1 MNMAENNEVHR
12 SNATF
17 NWLKR
22 FCIEKTTNT
31 NINIESMF
39 NGESAISAWKSAE
52 AILHVDTKTLTQMIA
67 KSYQLE
73 VAKPPT
79 NIPEE
84 LLHYVSLK
92 VAREYGIFPIGYSDG
107 LLTVASS
114 HPFDTDME
122 AMVGFLTTL
131 HVNSILASPELIAQW
146 TELFYQEQMLSE
158 NDIII
163 KSQQLNTLTKRNEPD
178 SSNSAIVKIVSEMLL
193 EAFIFKASDI
203 HIEPFQNGGIVRYR
217 IDGMLRIISEL
228 PAQIFIPIIQ
238 RIKALARLNLAK
250 KMIPQDGSVSLEL
263 KGQDVDLRVSTLP
276 VKGGE
281 KVVIRLLV
289 KSVVN
294 KLDDIGLQQQELD
307 AFKNLLQSSE
317 GIFVITGPTGSG
329 KTSTLYAALKELN
342 TPEKCL
348 VTVEDPIEY
357 EIEGIAQVNIN
368 PHQNLTFS
376 SALRSI
382 LRQDPDVILMGE
394 VRDEETAEITFRAA
408 ITGHFVMTTLHTSDA
423 ITTISRLVGL
433 GVSRPIIADSLKGV
447 AAQRLIRKLCPSCS
461 LNGPLASDTHGK
473 RFQSIFP
480 NINIMSPSGCDEC
493 DHTGYKGRVPLFE
506 IITIDYQLADAI
518 RAGESASRLREI
530 AAQSG
535 ARSLYKVALETVSKG
550 LTSAEEINRVLGQS
564 FWKECIKNITQP
576 QHSGNKNN

>member
-31 NINIESMF
+31 NINIENMF

-250 KMIPQDGSVSLEL
+250 KMVPQDGSVSLEL

-493 DHTGYKGRVPLFE
+493 DHTGYKGRIPLFE

>member
-1 MNMAENNEVHR
+1 MAENNEVHR

-84 LLHYVSLK
+84 LLHDVSLT

>member
-1 MNMAENNEVHR
+1 MAENNEVHR

-250 KMIPQDGSVSLEL
+250 KMVPQDGSVSLEL

-294 KLDDIGLQQQELD
+294 KLDEIGLQQQELD

>member
-31 NINIESMF
+31 NINIENMF

-250 KMIPQDGSVSLEL
+250 KMVPQDGSVSLEL

-493 DHTGYKGRVPLFE
+493 DHTGYKGRIPLFE

-576 QHSGNKNN
+576 QHSGNKKN

>member
-1 MNMAENNEVHR
+1 MSMADKHEVHR

-22 FCIEKTTNT
+22 FCIEKSTNS
-31 NINIESMF
+31 NINIEEMY

-52 AILHVDTKTLTQMIA
+52 AILQVDSKILTEMIA

-79 NIPEE
+79 NVPEE

-92 VAREYGIFPIGYSDG
+92 VAREYGIFPVGFADG
-107 LLTVASS
+107 LLTVASP

-122 AMVGFLTTL
+122 AMVEFLTTL
-131 HVNSILASPELIAQW
+131 HVKSVLASPELIAKW
-146 TELFYQEQMLSE
+146 TEMFYQEQMLSE

-163 KSQQLNTLTKRNEPD
+163 KTTQLNTRTKRNEPD

-203 HIEPFQNGGIVRYR
+203 HIEPFNNGGIVRYR
-217 IDGMLRIISEL
+217 VDGMLRVISEL
-228 PAQIFIPIIQ
+228 PAQVFIPIIQ
-238 RIKALARLNLAK
+238 RIKALAGLNLAK
-250 KMIPQDGSVSLEL
+250 KMVPQDGSVSLEL

-281 KVVIRLLV
+281 KVVIRLLI

-307 AFKNLLQSSE
+307 TFKNLLQSSE

-342 TPEKCL
+342 SPEKCL

-368 PHQNLTFS
+368 PQQNLTFS

-394 VRDEETAEITFRAA
+394 VRDEETAEMTFRAA

-423 ITTISRLVGL
+423 ITTISRLIGL

-447 AAQRLIRKLCPSCS
+447 AAQRLIRKLCPSCNLS
-461 LNGPLASDTHGK
+461 APLATDSHGK
-473 RFQSIFP
+473 RFKSIFP
-480 NINIMSPSGCDEC
+480 DINIMSPSGCDEC
-493 DHTGYKGRVPLFE
+493 DHTGYKGRIPLFE

-518 RAGESASRLREI
+518 RAGESTSKLREV

-535 ARSLYKVALETVSKG
+535 ARSLYKVALEALSKG

-564 FWKECIKNITQP
+564 FWKECEII
-576 QHSGNKNN
+576 NNLDN

>member
-1 MNMAENNEVHR
+1 MSMIDKNEVHR

-22 FCIEKTTNT
+22 FCIEKSTNS
-31 NINIESMF
+31 NINIEEMY

-52 AILHVDTKTLTQMIA
+52 AILQVDSKVLTAMIA
-67 KSYQLE
+67 KSYQLD
-73 VAKPPT
+73 VAKPPDDMS
-79 NIPEE
+79 EE

-92 VAREYGIFPIGYSDG
+92 VAREYGIFPLGFTNG
-107 LLTVASS
+107 LLTVASP

-122 AMVGFLTTL
+122 SMVEFLTTL
-131 HVNSILASPELIAQW
+131 HVKSVLASPELIAKW
-146 TELFYQEQMLSE
+146 TEMFYQEQMLSE

-163 KSQQLNTLTKRNEPD
+163 KSNQLNTRTKQNEPD

-203 HIEPFQNGGIVRYR
+203 HIEPFNNGGIIRYR
-217 IDGMLRIISEL
+217 IDGMLRVISEL
-228 PAQIFIPIIQ
+228 PAQVFIPIVQ
-238 RIKALARLNLAK
+238 RIKALSGLNLAK
-250 KMIPQDGSVSLEL
+250 KMVPQDGSASLEL

-281 KVVIRLLV
+281 KVVIRLLI

-294 KLDDIGLQQQELD
+294 KLDDIGLQQQELNT
-307 AFKNLLQSSE
+307 FKNLLQSSE

-394 VRDEETAEITFRAA
+394 VRDEETAEMTFRAA

-423 ITTISRLVGL
+423 ITTISRLIGL

-447 AAQRLIRKLCPSCS
+447 AAQRLIRKLCPSCNLS
-461 LNGPLASDTHGK
+461 GPLSTDTYGK
-473 RFQSIFP
+473 RFKSIFP
-480 NINIMSPSGCDEC
+480 DINIMSPSGCDDC
-493 DHTGYKGRVPLFE
+493 DQSGYKGRIPLFE

-518 RAGESASRLREI
+518 RAGESTSKLREI
-530 AAQSG
+530 AAKCG
-535 ARSLYKVALETVSKG
+535 ARSLYKVALEALSKG
-550 LTSAEEINRVLGQS
+550 LTSVEEINRVLGQS
-564 FWKECIKNITQP
+564 FWEECER
-576 QHSGNKNN
+576 NNSLDN

>member
-31 NINIESMF
+31 NINIENMF

-92 VAREYGIFPIGYSDG
+92 VAREYGIFPIDYSDG

-163 KSQQLNTLTKRNEPD
+163 KSQQLNTLTKQNEPD

-250 KMIPQDGSVSLEL
+250 KMVPQDGSVSLEL

-493 DHTGYKGRVPLFE
+493 DHTGYKGRIPLFE

>member
-1 MNMAENNEVHR
+1 
-12 SNATF
+12 
-17 NWLKR
+17 
-22 FCIEKTTNT
+22 
-31 NINIESMF
+31 
-39 NGESAISAWKSAE
+39 
-52 AILHVDTKTLTQMIA
+52 
-67 KSYQLE
+67 
-73 VAKPPT
+73 
-79 NIPEE
+79 
-84 LLHYVSLK
+84 
-92 VAREYGIFPIGYSDG
+92 
-107 LLTVASS
+107 
-114 HPFDTDME
+114 
-122 AMVGFLTTL
+122 
-131 HVNSILASPELIAQW
+131 
-146 TELFYQEQMLSE
+146 
-158 NDIII
+158 
-163 KSQQLNTLTKRNEPD
+163 
-178 SSNSAIVKIVSEMLL
+178 MLL
-193 EAFIFKASDI
+193 EAFIFKASDL

>member
-1 MNMAENNEVHR
+1 MAENNEVHR

-31 NINIESMF
+31 NINIENMF

-250 KMIPQDGSVSLEL
+250 KMVPQDGSVSLEL

>member
-1 MNMAENNEVHR
+1 MSMIDKNEVHR

-22 FCIEKTTNT
+22 FCIEKSTNS
-31 NINIESMF
+31 NINIEEMY

-52 AILHVDTKTLTQMIA
+52 AILQVDSKMLTAMIA
-67 KSYQLE
+67 KSYQLD
-73 VAKPPT
+73 VAKPPDDMS
-79 NIPEE
+79 EE
-84 LLHYVSLK
+84 LLHYVSFK
-92 VAREYGIFPIGYSDG
+92 VAREYGIFPLGFKNG
-107 LLTVASS
+107 LLTVASP

-122 AMVGFLTTL
+122 SMVEFLTTL
-131 HVNSILASPELIAQW
+131 HVKSVLASPELIAKW
-146 TELFYQEQMLSE
+146 TEMFYQEQMLSE

-163 KSQQLNTLTKRNEPD
+163 KSNQLNTRTKQNEPD

-203 HIEPFQNGGIVRYR
+203 HIEPFNNGGIIRYR
-217 IDGMLRIISEL
+217 IDGMLRVISEL
-228 PAQIFIPIIQ
+228 PAQVFIPIVQ
-238 RIKALARLNLAK
+238 RIKALSGLNLAK
-250 KMIPQDGSVSLEL
+250 KMVPQDGSASLEL

-281 KVVIRLLV
+281 KVVIRLLI

-294 KLDDIGLQQQELD
+294 KLDDIGLQQQELNT
-307 AFKNLLQSSE
+307 FKNLLQSSE

-394 VRDEETAEITFRAA
+394 VRDEETAEMTFRAA

-423 ITTISRLVGL
+423 ITTISRLIGL

-447 AAQRLIRKLCPSCS
+447 AAQRLIRKLCPSCNLS
-461 LNGPLASDTHGK
+461 GPLSTDTYGK
-473 RFQSIFP
+473 RFKSIFP
-480 NINIMSPSGCDEC
+480 DINIMSPSGCDDC
-493 DHTGYKGRVPLFE
+493 DQSGYKGRIPLFE

-518 RAGESASRLREI
+518 RAGESTSKLREI
-530 AAQSG
+530 AAKCG
-535 ARSLYKVALETVSKG
+535 ARSLYKVALEALSKG
-550 LTSAEEINRVLGQS
+550 LTSVEEINRVLGQS
-564 FWKECIKNITQP
+564 FWKECER
-576 QHSGNKNN
+576 NNSLDN

>member
-1 MNMAENNEVHR
+1 MAENNEVHR